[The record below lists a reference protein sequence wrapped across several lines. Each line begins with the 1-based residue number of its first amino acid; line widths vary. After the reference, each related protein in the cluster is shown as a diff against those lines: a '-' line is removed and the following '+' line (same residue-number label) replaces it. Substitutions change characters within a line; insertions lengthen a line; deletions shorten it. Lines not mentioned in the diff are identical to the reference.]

1 MPSVDLRKEIGR
13 HRAARG
19 TPQPGAGPAWTTA
32 QEAVAGIVAWLGQ
45 EGRWPSAPDDTVPG
59 EVDGDEGDPYG
70 LGPLAALVRDRRVQ
84 DVLVVGAD
92 RVFAEVGGRLERQPV
107 AFDDDEAVVALA
119 QRLAA
124 PLGRELT
131 VAQPYVDARIDGLGL
146 RLTATVPP
154 FSRRPTLSL
163 RKTRLSAADEAAFID
178 QGFADAAVLRLL
190 ADAVRARMNI
200 VVFGATG
207 SGKTT
212 LARYLARHVPASERI
227 VTIEETLELGL
238 GEIHP
243 HVVELETREPTRA
256 AAAAPM
262 DMDQALRQAL
272 HMRPDRIV
280 VGEVRHREALTFL
293 MALGTGHAGS
303 WTTLHAARAEEV
315 FDRLALAML
324 LAAPQVE
331 PSALRALAAR
341 SVDLVVGVER
351 DPEGRRRVAS
361 VHEVAATANGRPRLR
376 ALYEAAPRGG
386 RARGGTAPKA
396 AAPSEAEAQ
405 EA

>member
-19 TPQPGAGPAWTTA
+19 MAEPGAGPAWTTA

-45 EGRWPSAPDDTVPG
+45 EGRWPSPHDDPVPG
-59 EVDGDEGDPYG
+59 AVEEDGDDPYG
-70 LGPLAALVRDRRVQ
+70 LGPLATLVRDRRVQ

-92 RVFAEVGGRLERQPV
+92 RVFAEVEGRLERQPV

-131 VAQPYVDARIDGLGL
+131 VTQPYVDARIDGLGL

-163 RKTRLSAADEAAFID
+163 RKTRLSAADEASFID

-190 ADAVRARMNI
+190 AEAVRARMNI

-243 HVVELETREPTRA
+243 HVVELETREQTRI
-256 AAAAPM
+256 AAAPM

-303 WTTLHAARAEEV
+303 WTTLHASGAEEV

-324 LAAPQVE
+324 FAAPQVE
-331 PSALRALAAR
+331 PGALRAMAAR

-351 DPEGRRRVAS
+351 DPEGRRRVVS

-376 ALYEAAPRGG
+376 ALYEAAPRGARGRG
-386 RARGGTAPKA
+386 RAAMA
-396 AAPSEAEAQ
+396 DAAPSEAEGR